1 MRYVNS
7 IRLLFHIYWFS
18 LIGRIIAHFISS
30 RKHEPKSI
38 LYLAAFFPE
47 NAGFE
52 WRVRK
57 WVESIK
63 KDYTKVEIKYALE
76 GDEFNQLLTKNHNE
90 FLIKSLKRRFW
101 QVIDSR
107 KFETII
113 VRRELLLYNDY
124 GNLFLEKLLLKI
136 HPNAILDFDDD
147 ISAAKNQPK
156 KIISLYGKLLQED
169 GDKFNNTLKMYSNFI
184 VASNYL
190 KTRIERINNKNTNI
204 AIIPTCVDYNNFP
217 QKKYTEKK
225 RLIFGWIGGTHNYF
239 LLDNLMPIFVKLSKE
254 YSFKL
259 LVIGGE
265 EYKKNVNFEIEFRK
279 WSLETEIRNL
289 LDVDVGLM
297 PLIDDEESKGKGGF
311 KLIQYMG
318 LGIVSIASP
327 ITINNEIVDHQKNSF
342 LAKDYEEWEFWM
354 TQLLEN
360 KIELQKIGEEA
371 RKKINSAYTF
381 SSNRNNYINFIENV
395 RNSRLLEKQQ
405 F

>member
-1 MRYVNS
+1 MRYINS
-7 IRLLFHIYWFS
+7 IRLLLHIYWFS
-18 LIGRIIAHFISS
+18 LIGRFIFYFISNH
-30 RKHEPKSI
+30 KQKQKSI
-38 LYLAAFFPE
+38 LYLAAFFPG

-63 KDYTKVEIKYALE
+63 TDYTKIEVKYPLVEH
-76 GDEFNQLLTKNHNE
+76 EFNQLFNKNHSE

-101 QVIDSR
+101 QIIYSR
-107 KFETII
+107 KFETVI

-156 KIISLYGKLLQED
+156 KITSLYGKLLNED

-190 KTRIERINNKNTNI
+190 KTRIERINNKSTNI
-204 AIIPTCVDYNNFP
+204 AIIPTCVDYNDFP
-217 QKKYTEKK
+217 QKKYTIKK
-225 RLIFGWIGGTHNYF
+225 TLIFGWIGGTHNYF
-239 LLDNLMPIFVKLSKE
+239 LLDNLLPLFNKLSE
-254 YSFKL
+254 LYSFKL

-279 WSLETEIRNL
+279 WSLETEISDL
-289 LDVDVGLM
+289 LDIDIGLM
-297 PLIDDEESKGKGGF
+297 PLIDDDESRGKGGF

-327 ITINNEIVDHQKNSF
+327 ITINKEIVDHQKNSF
-342 LAKDYEEWEFWM
+342 LAKDYEEWDFWL

-360 KIELQKIGEEA
+360 KIDLQKIGEEA
-371 RKKINSAYTF
+371 RIKINSTYTF
-381 SSNRNNYINFIENV
+381 TSNRNNYINFIENV
-395 RNSRLLEKQQ
+395 RNSRLLEKR
-405 F
+405 